1 MAKTGEFAFGV
12 EHDLAS
18 CDNPHMRV
26 CRRWH
31 APAHEQAKGNQ
42 ETTELEHGSTLTKA
56 DRNA

>member
-18 CDNPHMRV
+18 CDNPHMGV
-26 CRRWH
+26 RRGLYT
-31 APAHEQAKGNQ
+31 PACKYAEDNK
-42 ETTELEHGSTLTKA
+42 ETTKPEHGLTLTKA